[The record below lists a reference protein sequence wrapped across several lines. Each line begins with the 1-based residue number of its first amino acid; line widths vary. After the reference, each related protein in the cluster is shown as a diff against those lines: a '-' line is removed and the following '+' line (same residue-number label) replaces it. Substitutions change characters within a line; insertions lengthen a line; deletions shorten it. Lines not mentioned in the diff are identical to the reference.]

1 MTKFD
6 HDLYIDTLCENQP
19 RKCASKPDGRGR
31 RAAHHKKYPPIIVVL
46 VLFVVRVFHFD
57 QANIQTQNGIV
68 LIILRRKSGRFL
80 FLCHQGHLFRFVFL
94 VENTSAG

>member
-1 MTKFD
+1 
-6 HDLYIDTLCENQP
+6 
-19 RKCASKPDGRGR
+19 
-31 RAAHHKKYPPIIVVL
+31 
-46 VLFVVRVFHFD
+46 
-57 QANIQTQNGIV
+57 